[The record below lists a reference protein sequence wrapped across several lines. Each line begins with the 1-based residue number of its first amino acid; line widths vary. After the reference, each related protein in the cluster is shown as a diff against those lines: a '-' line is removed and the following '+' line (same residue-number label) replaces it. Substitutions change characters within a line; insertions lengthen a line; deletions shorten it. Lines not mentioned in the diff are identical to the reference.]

1 MNEPQIGFQSGILMP
16 LLQSLQTWHWQAL
29 LFFFSGVPALVY
41 QIAWQRKLI
50 LLSGVGSFSI
60 STIIAAFMF
69 GIGLGSVLGG
79 RLSQSLGRR
88 QSLFCFALVEFGIG
102 LAGLA
107 TSRYGLE
114 IPFVPQAWYIGS
126 KWQMVLAHLISL
138 LLPTTLMGMTFPLLT
153 RALVQHGRRSSRVI
167 GTLYAAN
174 LAGSAVGS
182 LASGFLM
189 MPGLGIA
196 GTLQLAAFINF
207 SVAVA
212 SIFSIFN
219 SSEVNSVDLEGPQI
233 VQVDPLKPA
242 VPLWFWYSSYA
253 LSGFIAIGLEIVWF
267 RMVDIGTK
275 ATSYTFS
282 LILCIYLGGMSI
294 GTMAGNWLVPRKK
307 NSLRIYLVSQA
318 GIVVFTLVPLLVLCR
333 FPGVLPFSEILI
345 DYWRSYEPM
354 TMKNQTPGKII
365 FFYFYLPMVLFLLP
379 TFCMGLSFVALQDG
393 IQTTRKRVSF
403 RLGTLQAVN
412 IAGCIAGSLFIGLAG
427 LDILKSQGS
436 LSLLFCCT
444 LLVMISAICFKGD
457 RLAASL
463 GGLAVASAVYLVPPN
478 DLIWQRF
485 HGQNNSLRF
494 HYIESE
500 VGVISLLDEG
510 GRIRVSNNGKGQSY
524 IPYGGVHSKLGALP
538 SVVHGSPASIAIIGL
553 GSGDTAWAAGC
564 LSQTMSIDVYEICP
578 DQWQLIQDQNSRSPD
593 SMLSSLMSDPRFNI
607 ISQDGRIGVLQNPA
621 KYDIIETDAIRP
633 NGSYAGN
640 LYSLE
645 FYRICRDRL
654 KQGGIMCT
662 WAPTSRT
669 AITFRKV
676 FPHVLEID
684 GGQILLGSNQPLEVN
699 TKLWSQRLNQ
709 KGVSS
714 YLGQQ
719 IGQECEDGLKLA
731 RVLPPL
737 SPAEKAV
744 VANTDDY
751 PLDEFEID

>member
-1 MNEPQIGFQSGILMP
+1 MAF
-16 LLQSLQTWHWQAL
+16 LLRLQTWHWQTMF
-29 LFFFSGVPALVY
+29 FFFSGVPALVY

-69 GIGLGSVLGG
+69 GIGLGSALGG

-114 IPFVPQAWYIGS
+114 IPVIPQAWYIGS
-126 KWQMVLAHLISL
+126 KWQMVLAHLFSL

-189 MPGLGIA
+189 MPSLGIT

-207 SVAVA
+207 SVALA
-212 SIFSIFN
+212 SFFSILN
-219 SSEVNSVDLEGPQI
+219 SSEGNTFNLEGPQI
-233 VQVDPLKPA
+233 VEVDPQKPS
-242 VPLWFWYSSYA
+242 VPLWFWYLSYT

-294 GTMAGNWLVPRKK
+294 GTIAGNWLLPR
-307 NSLRIYLVSQA
+307 NRNALRIYLISQA
-318 GIVVFTLVPLLVLCR
+318 GVVVFTLTPLLVICR
-333 FPGVLPFSEILI
+333 FPSVLPYSEILT
-345 DYWRSYEPM
+345 DYWRSYEPR
-354 TMKNQTPGKII
+354 TMKNQTLGKLF
-365 FFYFYLPMVLFLLP
+365 FFYFYLPIVLFLLP

-393 IQTTRKRVSF
+393 IQTTRNRVSF

-427 LDILKSQGS
+427 IDMLKSQGA
-436 LSLLFCCT
+436 LSLLFCCA
-444 LLVMISAICFKGD
+444 LLVMISAICFRGD
-457 RLAASL
+457 RLTASL
-463 GGLAVASAVYLVPPN
+463 GGLVVASAVYLVPSN
-478 DLIWQRF
+478 DFIWQRF

-538 SVVHGSPASIAIIGL
+538 SVIHGSPASIAIIGL

-578 DQWQLIQDQNSRSPD
+578 DQWRLIKDQNSRSPD
-593 SMLSSLMSDPRFNI
+593 SMLSSLISDPRFNI
-607 ISQDGRIGVLQNPA
+607 INQDGRIGVLQNPA

-640 LYSLE
+640 LYSIE
-645 FYRICRDRL
+645 FYTICRDRL
-654 KQGGIMCT
+654 KQGGLMCT
-662 WAPTSRT
+662 WAPTPRT
-669 AITFRKV
+669 ALTFRKV

-699 TKLWSQRLNQ
+699 TSLWSQRLKQ
-709 KGVSS
+709 KDVVS

-719 IGQECEDGLKLA
+719 IEHECEDVLKLSRA
-731 RVLPPL
+731 MPPL

-744 VANTDDY
+744 VPNTDDY

>member
-1 MNEPQIGFQSGILMP
+1 MAF
-16 LLQSLQTWHWQAL
+16 LLRLQTWHWQTL
-29 LFFFSGVPALVY
+29 FFFFSGVPALVY

-69 GIGLGSVLGG
+69 GIGLGSALGG

-107 TSRYGLE
+107 TSKYGLK
-114 IPFVPQAWYIGS
+114 IPFIPQAWYIGS
-126 KWQMVLAHLISL
+126 KWQMVLAHLFSL

-189 MPGLGIA
+189 MPSLGIT

-207 SVAVA
+207 SVALA
-212 SIFSIFN
+212 SFFSILN
-219 SSEVNSVDLEGPQI
+219 SSEGNTFNLEGPQI
-233 VQVDPLKPA
+233 VEVDPQKPS
-242 VPLWFWYSSYA
+242 VPLWFWYLSYT

-294 GTMAGNWLVPRKK
+294 GTIAGNWLLPR
-307 NSLRIYLVSQA
+307 NRNALRIYLISQA
-318 GIVVFTLVPLLVLCR
+318 GVVVFTLTPLLVICR
-333 FPGVLPFSEILI
+333 FPSVLPYSEILT
-345 DYWRSYEPM
+345 DYWRSYEPR
-354 TMKNQTPGKII
+354 TMKNQTLGKLF
-365 FFYFYLPMVLFLLP
+365 FFYFYLPIVLFLLP

-393 IQTTRKRVSF
+393 IQTTRNRVSF

-427 LDILKSQGS
+427 IDMLKSQGA
-436 LSLLFCCT
+436 LSLLFCCA
-444 LLVMISAICFKGD
+444 LLVMISAICFRGD
-457 RLAASL
+457 RLTASL
-463 GGLAVASAVYLVPPN
+463 GGLVVASAVYLVPSN
-478 DLIWQRF
+478 DFIWQRF

-538 SVVHGSPASIAIIGL
+538 SVIHGSPASIAIIGL

-578 DQWQLIQDQNSRSPD
+578 DQWRLIKDQNSRSPD
-593 SMLSSLMSDPRFNI
+593 SMLSSLISDPRFNI
-607 ISQDGRIGVLQNPA
+607 INQDGRIGVLQNPA

-640 LYSLE
+640 LYSIE
-645 FYRICRDRL
+645 FYTICRDRL
-654 KQGGIMCT
+654 KQGGLMCT
-662 WAPTSRT
+662 WAPTPRT
-669 AITFRKV
+669 ALTFRKV

-699 TKLWSQRLNQ
+699 TSLWSQRLKQ
-709 KGVSS
+709 KDVVS

-719 IGQECEDGLKLA
+719 IEHECEDVLKLSRA
-731 RVLPPL
+731 MPPL

-744 VANTDDY
+744 VPNTDDY

>member
-1 MNEPQIGFQSGILMP
+1 MAF
-16 LLQSLQTWHWQAL
+16 LLRLQTWHWQTL
-29 LFFFSGVPALVY
+29 FFFFSGVPALVY

-69 GIGLGSVLGG
+69 GIGLGSALGG

-107 TSRYGLE
+107 TSKYGLK
-114 IPFVPQAWYIGS
+114 IPFIPQAWYIGS
-126 KWQMVLAHLISL
+126 KWQMVLAHLFSL

-189 MPGLGIA
+189 MPSLGIT

-207 SVAVA
+207 SVALA
-212 SIFSIFN
+212 SFFSILN
-219 SSEVNSVDLEGPQI
+219 SSEGNTFNLEGPQI
-233 VQVDPLKPA
+233 VEVDPQKPS
-242 VPLWFWYSSYA
+242 VPLWFWYLSYT

-294 GTMAGNWLVPRKK
+294 GTIAGNWLLPR
-307 NSLRIYLVSQA
+307 NRNALRIYLISQA
-318 GIVVFTLVPLLVLCR
+318 GVVVFTLTPLLVICR
-333 FPGVLPFSEILI
+333 FPSVLPYSEILT
-345 DYWRSYEPM
+345 DYWRSYEPR
-354 TMKNQTPGKII
+354 TMKNQTLGKLF
-365 FFYFYLPMVLFLLP
+365 FFYFYLPIVLFLLP

-393 IQTTRKRVSF
+393 IQTTRNRVSF

-427 LDILKSQGS
+427 IDMLKSQGA
-436 LSLLFCCT
+436 LSLLFCCA
-444 LLVMISAICFKGD
+444 LLVMISAICFRGD
-457 RLAASL
+457 RLTASL
-463 GGLAVASAVYLVPPN
+463 GGLVVASAVYLVPSN
-478 DLIWQRF
+478 DFIWQRF

-538 SVVHGSPASIAIIGL
+538 SVIHGSPASIAIIGL

-578 DQWQLIQDQNSRSPD
+578 DQWRLIKDQNSRSPD
-593 SMLSSLMSDPRFNI
+593 SMLSSLISDPRFNI
-607 ISQDGRIGVLQNPA
+607 IYQDGRIGVLQNPA

-640 LYSLE
+640 LYSIE
-645 FYRICRDRL
+645 FYTICRDRL
-654 KQGGIMCT
+654 KQGGLMCT
-662 WAPTSRT
+662 WAPTPRT
-669 AITFRKV
+669 ALTFRKV

-699 TKLWSQRLNQ
+699 TSLWSQRLKQ
-709 KGVSS
+709 KDVVS

-719 IGQECEDGLKLA
+719 IEHECEDVLKLSRA
-731 RVLPPL
+731 MPPL

-744 VANTDDY
+744 VPNTDDY

>member
-1 MNEPQIGFQSGILMP
+1 MAF
-16 LLQSLQTWHWQAL
+16 LLRLQTWHWQTL
-29 LFFFSGVPALVY
+29 FFFFSGVPALVY
-41 QIAWQRKLI
+41 QVAWQRKLI

-69 GIGLGSVLGG
+69 GIGLGSALGG

-107 TSRYGLE
+107 TSRYGME
-114 IPFVPQAWYIGS
+114 IPVIPQAWYIGS
-126 KWQMVLAHLISL
+126 KWQMVLAHLFSL

-189 MPGLGIA
+189 MPSLGIT

-207 SVAVA
+207 SVALA
-212 SIFSIFN
+212 SFFSILN
-219 SSEVNSVDLEGPQI
+219 SSEGNTFNLEGPQI
-233 VQVDPLKPA
+233 VEVDPQKPS
-242 VPLWFWYSSYA
+242 VPLWFWYLSYT

-294 GTMAGNWLVPRKK
+294 GTIAGNWLLPR
-307 NSLRIYLVSQA
+307 NRNALRIYLISQA
-318 GIVVFTLVPLLVLCR
+318 GVVVFTLTPLLVICR
-333 FPGVLPFSEILI
+333 FPSVLPYSEILT
-345 DYWRSYEPM
+345 DYWRSYEPR
-354 TMKNQTPGKII
+354 TMKNQTLGKLF
-365 FFYFYLPMVLFLLP
+365 FFYFYLPIVLFLLP

-393 IQTTRKRVSF
+393 IQTTRNRVSF

-427 LDILKSQGS
+427 IDMLKSQGA
-436 LSLLFCCT
+436 LSLLFCCA
-444 LLVMISAICFKGD
+444 LLVMISAICFSGD
-457 RLAASL
+457 RLTASL
-463 GGLAVASAVYLVPPN
+463 GGLVVASAVYLVPSN
-478 DLIWQRF
+478 DFIWQRF

-538 SVVHGSPASIAIIGL
+538 SVIHGSPASIAIIGL

-564 LSQTMSIDVYEICP
+564 LSQAMSIDVYEICP
-578 DQWQLIQDQNSRSPD
+578 DQWRLIKDQNSRSPD
-593 SMLSSLMSDPRFNI
+593 SMLSSLISDPRFNI
-607 ISQDGRIGVLQNPA
+607 IYQDGRIGVLQNPA

-640 LYSLE
+640 LYSIE
-645 FYRICRDRL
+645 FYTICRDRL
-654 KQGGIMCT
+654 KQGGLMCT
-662 WAPTSRT
+662 WAPTPRT
-669 AITFRKV
+669 ALTFRKV

-699 TKLWSQRLNQ
+699 TSLWSQRLKQ
-709 KGVSS
+709 KDVVS

-719 IGQECEDGLKLA
+719 IEHECEDVLKLSRA
-731 RVLPPL
+731 MPPL

-744 VANTDDY
+744 VPNTDDF

>member
-1 MNEPQIGFQSGILMP
+1 
-16 LLQSLQTWHWQAL
+16 
-29 LFFFSGVPALVY
+29 
-41 QIAWQRKLI
+41 
-50 LLSGVGSFSI
+50 
-60 STIIAAFMF
+60 MF
-69 GIGLGSVLGG
+69 GIGLGSALGG
-79 RLSQSLGRR
+79 RLSQSLSRR

-114 IPFVPQAWYIGS
+114 IPVFPQAWYIGS
-126 KWQMVLAHLISL
+126 KWQMVLAHLFSL

-189 MPGLGIA
+189 MPSLGIT

-207 SVAVA
+207 SVALA
-212 SIFSIFN
+212 SFFSILN
-219 SSEVNSVDLEGPQI
+219 SSEGNTFNLEGPQI
-233 VQVDPLKPA
+233 VEVDPQKPS
-242 VPLWFWYSSYA
+242 VPLWFWYLSYT

-294 GTMAGNWLVPRKK
+294 GTIAGNWLLPR
-307 NSLRIYLVSQA
+307 NRNALRIYLISQA
-318 GIVVFTLVPLLVLCR
+318 GVVVFTLTPLLVICR
-333 FPGVLPFSEILI
+333 FPSVLPYSEILT
-345 DYWRSYEPM
+345 DYWRSYEPR
-354 TMKNQTPGKII
+354 TMKNQTLGKLI
-365 FFYFYLPMVLFLLP
+365 FFYFYLPIVLFLLP

-393 IQTTRKRVSF
+393 IQTTRNRVSF

-427 LDILKSQGS
+427 IDMLKSQGA
-436 LSLLFCCT
+436 LSLIFCCA
-444 LLVMISAICFKGD
+444 LLVMISAIFFRGD
-457 RLAASL
+457 RLTASL
-463 GGLAVASAVYLVPPN
+463 GGLVVASAVYLVPSN
-478 DLIWQRF
+478 DFIWQRF

-538 SVVHGSPASIAIIGL
+538 SVIHGSPASIAIIGL

-578 DQWQLIQDQNSRSPD
+578 DQWRLIKDQNSRSPD
-593 SMLSSLMSDPRFNI
+593 SMLSSLISDPRFNI
-607 ISQDGRIGVLQNPA
+607 IYQDGRIGVLQNPA

-640 LYSLE
+640 LYSIE
-645 FYRICRDRL
+645 FYTICRDRL
-654 KQGGIMCT
+654 KQGGLMCT
-662 WAPTSRT
+662 WAPTPRT
-669 AITFRKV
+669 ALTFRKV

-699 TKLWSQRLNQ
+699 TSLWSQRLKQ
-709 KGVSS
+709 KDVVS

-719 IGQECEDGLKLA
+719 IEHECEDVLKLSRA
-731 RVLPPL
+731 MPPL

-744 VANTDDY
+744 VPNTDDY

>member
-1 MNEPQIGFQSGILMP
+1 MAF
-16 LLQSLQTWHWQAL
+16 LLRMQTWHWQTL
-29 LFFFSGVPALVY
+29 FFFFSGVPALVY
-41 QIAWQRKLI
+41 QVAWQRKLI

-69 GIGLGSVLGG
+69 GIGLGSALGG

-107 TSRYGLE
+107 TSRYGME
-114 IPFVPQAWYIGS
+114 IPVIPQAWYIGS
-126 KWQMVLAHLISL
+126 KWQMVLAHLFSL

-189 MPGLGIA
+189 MPSLGIT

-207 SVAVA
+207 SVALA
-212 SIFSIFN
+212 SFFSILN
-219 SSEVNSVDLEGPQI
+219 SSEGNTFNLEGPQI
-233 VQVDPLKPA
+233 VEVDPQKPS
-242 VPLWFWYSSYA
+242 VPLWFWYLSYT

-294 GTMAGNWLVPRKK
+294 GTIAGNWLLPR
-307 NSLRIYLVSQA
+307 NRNALRIYLISQA
-318 GIVVFTLVPLLVLCR
+318 GVVVFTLTPLLVICR
-333 FPGVLPFSEILI
+333 FPSVLPYSEILT
-345 DYWRSYEPM
+345 DYWRSYEPR
-354 TMKNQTPGKII
+354 TMKNQTLGKLF
-365 FFYFYLPMVLFLLP
+365 FFYFYLPIVLFLLP

-393 IQTTRKRVSF
+393 IQTTRNRVSF

-427 LDILKSQGS
+427 IDMLKSQGA
-436 LSLLFCCT
+436 LSLLFCCA
-444 LLVMISAICFKGD
+444 LLVMISAICFSGD
-457 RLAASL
+457 RLTASL
-463 GGLAVASAVYLVPPN
+463 GGLVVASAVYLVPSN
-478 DLIWQRF
+478 DFIWQRF

-538 SVVHGSPASIAIIGL
+538 SVIHGSPASIAIIGL

-578 DQWQLIQDQNSRSPD
+578 DQWRLIKDQNSRSPD
-593 SMLSSLMSDPRFNI
+593 SMLSSLISDPRFNI
-607 ISQDGRIGVLQNPA
+607 IYQDGRIGVLQNPA

-640 LYSLE
+640 LYSIE
-645 FYRICRDRL
+645 FYTICRDRL
-654 KQGGIMCT
+654 KQGGLMCT
-662 WAPTSRT
+662 WAPTPRT
-669 AITFRKV
+669 ALTFRKV

-699 TKLWSQRLNQ
+699 TSLWSQRLKQ
-709 KGVSS
+709 KDVVS

-719 IGQECEDGLKLA
+719 IEHECEDVLKLSRA
-731 RVLPPL
+731 MPPL

-744 VANTDDY
+744 VPNTDDF

>member
-1 MNEPQIGFQSGILMP
+1 MAF
-16 LLQSLQTWHWQAL
+16 LLRLQTWHWQTL
-29 LFFFSGVPALVY
+29 FFFFSGVPALVY

-69 GIGLGSVLGG
+69 GIGLGSALGG
-79 RLSQSLGRR
+79 RLSQSLSRR

-114 IPFVPQAWYIGS
+114 IPVIPQAWYIGS
-126 KWQMVLAHLISL
+126 KWQMVLAHLFSL

-189 MPGLGIA
+189 MPSLGIT

-207 SVAVA
+207 SVALA
-212 SIFSIFN
+212 SFFSILN
-219 SSEVNSVDLEGPQI
+219 SSEVNTVNLEGPQI
-233 VQVDPLKPA
+233 VEVDPPKPS
-242 VPLWFWYSSYA
+242 VPLWFWYLSYT

-294 GTMAGNWLVPRKK
+294 GTIAGNWLLPR
-307 NSLRIYLVSQA
+307 NRNALRIYLISQA
-318 GIVVFTLVPLLVLCR
+318 GVVVFTLTPLLVICR
-333 FPGVLPFSEILI
+333 FPSVLPYSEILT
-345 DYWRSYEPM
+345 DYWRSYEPR
-354 TMKNQTPGKII
+354 TMKNQTLGKLI
-365 FFYFYLPMVLFLLP
+365 FFYFYLPIVLFLLP

-393 IQTTRKRVSF
+393 IQTTRNRVSF

-427 LDILKSQGS
+427 IDILKSQGA
-436 LSLLFCCT
+436 LSLLFCCA
-444 LLVMISAICFKGD
+444 LLVMISAICFRGD
-457 RLAASL
+457 RLTASL
-463 GGLAVASAVYLVPPN
+463 GGLVVASAVYLVPSN
-478 DLIWQRF
+478 DFIWQRF

-538 SVVHGSPASIAIIGL
+538 SVIHGSPASIAIIGL

-578 DQWQLIQDQNSRSPD
+578 DQWRLIKDQNSRSPD
-593 SMLSSLMSDPRFNI
+593 SMLSSLISDPRFNI
-607 ISQDGRIGVLQNPA
+607 IYQDGRIGVLQNPA

-640 LYSLE
+640 LYSIE
-645 FYRICRDRL
+645 FYTICRDRL
-654 KQGGIMCT
+654 KQGGLMCT
-662 WAPTSRT
+662 WAPTPRT
-669 AITFRKV
+669 ALTFRKV

-699 TKLWSQRLNQ
+699 TSLWSQRLKQ
-709 KGVSS
+709 KDVVS

-719 IGQECEDGLKLA
+719 IEHECEDVLKLSRA
-731 RVLPPL
+731 MPPL

-744 VANTDDY
+744 VPNTDDY